1 VGGEGS
7 GGCSLADLEMEA
19 LKLWLVAQAT
29 AAAWADE
36 VARRAMAV
44 LKVVK
49 VEKATWA
56 TAAAAGA
63 AMAAPVEEWGPKTS
77 EAMKSK
83 AGEAM
88 KSKAGNDQRLVRL
101 NSDAKH
107 RQHSRSVRYIS
118 YARHTMY
125 IELLNTLVM
134 LHTRTLSYT

>member
-1 VGGEGS
+1 
-7 GGCSLADLEMEA
+7 MEA

-36 VARRAMAV
+36 VACRAMAV

-63 AMAAPVEEWGPKTS
+63 AMAAPVEEWGPKS
-77 EAMKSK
+77 C
-83 AGEAM
+83 EAM
-88 KSKAGNDQRLVRL
+88 KSKAGNDQRPVRL

-125 IELLNTLVM
+125 IELLDTLVM
-134 LHTRTLSYT
+134 LYTRTLSYT